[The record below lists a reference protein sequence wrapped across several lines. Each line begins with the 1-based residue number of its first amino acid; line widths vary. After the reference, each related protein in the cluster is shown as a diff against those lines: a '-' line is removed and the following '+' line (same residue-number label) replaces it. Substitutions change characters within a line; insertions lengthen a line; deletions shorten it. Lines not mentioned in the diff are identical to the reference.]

1 MSENNYGIWIGEN
14 SVVAITEDLTISFL
28 RLKEDLIAGILRYNE
43 TGILGV
49 AYGHGTAE
57 AHNHTAAIICDS
69 DKNFVKNSDEAAD
82 FIKLHNSDKISYDEQ
97 NQKLIY
103 TTYDNRVFENILAE
117 KIEMSDFERKN
128 EIDNFLSVVEKMA
141 RWNIGKYLEISQKCL
156 RAGITTRKYS
166 ICYNI
171 QWSGAIIG
179 GKNLDEF
186 IYCRVGQNG
195 YCEKGWA
202 MLPTICIRH
211 HQTYCTFEDNLSSV
225 KDYKPDENCFVE
237 DSCAFPADG
246 GWYWSLKKVT
256 DDVIYLQGC
265 GGDVYEI
272 HRK

>member
-43 TGILGV
+43 TGVLGV

-103 TTYDNRVFENILAE
+103 TTYDNIIFENILAE
-117 KIEMSDFERKN
+117 KIEMSNFERKN
-128 EIDNFLSVVEKMA
+128 EIDNSLSVTEKMT
-141 RWNIGKYLEISQKCL
+141 RWNIKQYLQIGPKSV
-156 RAGITTRKYS
+156 RAGIDTRKYS
-166 ICYNI
+166 IFYTIDLNGNQYDAKYN
-171 QWSGAIIG
+171 
-179 GKNLDEF
+179 EF
-186 IYCRVGQNG
+186 IYCRVGQQG

-202 MLPTICIRH
+202 MLPTIQIRH
-211 HQTYCTFEDNLSSV
+211 HHTSMIEDNLSSV

-246 GWYWSLKKVT
+246 GWYWSLKEVT

-272 HRK
+272 HRI